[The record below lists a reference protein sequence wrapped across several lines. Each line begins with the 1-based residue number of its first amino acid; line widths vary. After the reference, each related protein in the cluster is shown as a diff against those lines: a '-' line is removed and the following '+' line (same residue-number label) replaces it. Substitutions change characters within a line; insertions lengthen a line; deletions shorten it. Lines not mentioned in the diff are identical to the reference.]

1 MTLKKRNIAAVTAM
15 LLLANP
21 AFGRPGSVEPTPE
34 EQATATAQKFMDEGA
49 ALYAKADWAGAHV
62 SFMKAWEI
70 VQHRAIATNLAD
82 VELRLGL
89 YVQASERLKYLI
101 STLQGDHTD
110 EISSLEAQLAECRRH
125 ATSLR
130 ISSDVADAMV
140 RINGKDMGKVSSLG
154 ELIVEPGPA
163 VVVLSRAGY
172 QDAQRALYLA
182 SGDSKTLEFDLKPV
196 DDPKPTPKFLVVTGP
211 SGPPPIRD
219 ESGFGTREIVAIGG
233 LTLTAAA
240 AVVGVVYWQKAKN
253 TYDKG
258 IQIGDSLGPGSSYCV
273 PGREVDVAS
282 CAELRSTFE
291 RYDHEVDIMR
301 GAYVTAGVLGVATV
315 VTYLVWPK
323 KTSTQ
328 STAIAPWTTTHGG
341 GATLLGSF

>member
-1 MTLKKRNIAAVTAM
+1 MTLKIRNLAVLAAM
-15 LLLANP
+15 LLLAAP
-21 AFGRPGSVEPTPE
+21 AFAQPGLAEPTSD

-49 ALYAKADWAGAHV
+49 ALYSKADWAGAHV
-62 SFMKAWEI
+62 SFLKAWEI

-101 STLQGDHTD
+101 STLPGDHTD

-130 ISSDVADAMV
+130 ITSDVSDATV
-140 RINGKDMGKVSSLG
+140 RLNGKELGKLSALG

-163 VVVLSRAGY
+163 TVVLSRPGY
-172 QDAQRALYLA
+172 KEVQRILYLA
-182 SGDSKTLEFDLKPV
+182 SGESKTLEFDLEPV
-196 DDPKPTPKFLVVTGP
+196 ATPKPTPKAQLVMRSP
-211 SGPPPIRD
+211 APPPVQD
-219 ESGFGTREIVAIGG
+219 ESGLGTRDVVAIGG

-240 AVVGVVYWQKAKN
+240 GVVGIVYWQKALSTWDEGKR
-253 TYDKG
+253 
-258 IQIGDSLGPGSSYCV
+258 IGDSLGPGSSYCV
-273 PGREVDVAS
+273 PGEEVDVAT
-282 CAELRSTFE
+282 CAKLHSTFE
-291 RYDHEVDIMR
+291 RYDREVHIMK
-301 GAYVTAGVLGVATV
+301 GAYVAAGVLGVATV

-323 KTSTQ
+323 KASTP

-341 GATLLGSF
+341 GATLWGTF